1 MLLNPVFRTL
11 SAKQEEETICSLQ
24 YIGYISANKHNILN
38 IEALQVQL
46 TACRLSE
53 EIWRNNKSL

>member
-1 MLLNPVFRTL
+1 MFRTL
-11 SAKQEEETICSLQ
+11 SAKKEEETICSLQ
-24 YIGYISANKHNILN
+24 YISYISANKHDILN

-53 EIWRNNKSL
+53 EI